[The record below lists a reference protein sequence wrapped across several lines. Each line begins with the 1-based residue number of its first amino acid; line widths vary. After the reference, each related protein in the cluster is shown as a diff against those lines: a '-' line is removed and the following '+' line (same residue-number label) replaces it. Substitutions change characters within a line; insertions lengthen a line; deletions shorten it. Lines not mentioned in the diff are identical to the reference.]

1 MIMLADELYR
11 PCVIVHAHV
20 KPSSPA
26 CIINASSSTFAS
38 LQPLE
43 GNAWH
48 ADHIIPVYK
57 GGGMCQ
63 LDNLRTLCV
72 PCHQVC

>member
-1 MIMLADELYR
+1 MALVFHLR
-11 PCVIVHAHV
+11 L
-20 KPSSPA
+20 
-26 CIINASSSTFAS
+26 FG
-38 LQPLE
+38 LQTLE

-72 PCHQVC
+72 PCHQVLIWLHAAS